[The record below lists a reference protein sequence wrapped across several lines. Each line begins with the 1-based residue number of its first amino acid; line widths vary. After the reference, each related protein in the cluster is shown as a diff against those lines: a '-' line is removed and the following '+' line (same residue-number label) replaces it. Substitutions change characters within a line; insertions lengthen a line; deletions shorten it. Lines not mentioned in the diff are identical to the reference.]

1 MDINR
6 DLTEQ
11 EEEII
16 YKAIDEFREYG
27 RTDVICPIC
36 NGKLEYVGSHSAF
49 SVLCENCGNIYS
61 LRGI

>member
-1 MDINR
+1 MDIKR
-6 DLTEQ
+6 DLTRR

-16 YKAIDEFREYG
+16 FKAVDEFREYAK
-27 RTDVICPIC
+27 TDIMCPIC
-36 NGKLEYVGSHSAF
+36 NGRLKYVGNHSSF